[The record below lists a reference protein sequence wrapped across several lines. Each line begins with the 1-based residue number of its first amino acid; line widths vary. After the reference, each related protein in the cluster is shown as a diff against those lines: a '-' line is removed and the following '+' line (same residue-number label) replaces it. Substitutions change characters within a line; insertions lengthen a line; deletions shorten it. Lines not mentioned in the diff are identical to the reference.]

1 MEGLMILNSILAA
14 STLYFFKEAH
24 KDFKELVRR
33 VGKVETKMKSIS
45 EKIGNEVS
53 EEEK

>member
-24 KDFKELVRR
+24 KDFKELVKR
-33 VGKVETKMKSIS
+33 VGKVEEKMKIIS
-45 EKIGNEVS
+45 GKVGNEVT
-53 EEEK
+53 EEK